1 MTENRFHEATADL
14 RLVTA
19 PTRATRPLIVRLRN
33 WIGDVVLG
41 VPALRL
47 LSANGYRLHLVGK
60 RWAQS
65 LLEGEGWSVSTLPG
79 AHIDRVRLL
88 RQLCHAA
95 RAEDAGFDSRT
106 NAIAFPYSFSSA
118 VELRLAGL
126 RAIGYAGEGRRLLLH
141 RSLPRLQQGR
151 HELETYWQVACS
163 LLDVHRDPPASI
175 DLKVSAAAHDR
186 AETRLAE
193 SGIAPG
199 FVMLCPFA
207 GGTFEGHDKQ
217 WPQFEALAVAAAK
230 AWKRPLVL
238 CPGPNEAT
246 TARERFASALTLEE
260 VSLGEYAALLQRSGL
275 MVSNDTGPGHLAAAV
290 GAPLLSVLGPTNP
303 AQWRAWGPSAHIVQ
317 RPSGW
322 PTVDDVLEA
331 GTALLQPDRQHVV

>member
-1 MTENRFHEATADL
+1 MTENRFHESTADA
-14 RLVTA
+14 RLVTP
-19 PTRATRPLIVRLRN
+19 PTPATRPLIVRLRN

-79 AHIDRVRLL
+79 PHIDRIGLL
-88 RQLCHAA
+88 RQLRHGAH
-95 RAEDAGFDSRT
+95 AEDAGFDRRT

-118 VELRLAGL
+118 LEMRLAGL

-141 RSLPRLQQGR
+141 RSLPRLQGR

-163 LLDVHRDPPASI
+163 LLGVNQGPPASI
-175 DLKVSAAAHDR
+175 DLRVSAAASER
-186 AETRLAE
+186 AERRLTEA
-193 SGIAPG
+193 GVAPG

-207 GGTFEGHDKQ
+207 GGTFEGRDKQ
-217 WPQFEALAVAAAK
+217 WPQFEAFAPAAATI
-230 AWKRPLVL
+230 WRRPLVI
-238 CPGPNEAT
+238 CPGPDETAI
-246 TARERFASALTLEE
+246 ARERFDSARILED

-275 MVSNDTGPGHLAAAV
+275 MVSNDTGPGHMAAAV

-322 PTVDDVLEA
+322 PTVDDVLDA
-331 GTALLQPDRQHVV
+331 GTALLQPDQRHTL